1 MEINQ
6 VLFALLR
13 SAVCGTEMT
22 TEERDGFNQDLLG
35 DLLKLAKKHD
45 IAHLA
50 VLGLK
55 KNGLIT
61 PENASLE
68 TGLLQAVFRYER
80 LNYEYE
86 KLREALEESQIPFMP
101 LKGSI
106 LRDYYPEGWMRTS
119 CDVDILVRNEDLG
132 RAVSALEEKLSY
144 TVKVRTTHDIVMDS
158 PSGVHV
164 ELHYD
169 LVEEGRANNA
179 INVLCAVWQDATLRQ
194 GSGFFYEMSDAFFY
208 FYHIAHM
215 AKHFETG
222 GCGIRPFIDL
232 WILDRLEGA
241 DLKARDGLLEKGGLK
256 QFADVCR
263 KLSCVWLEKEDAD
276 EVSLQMQAFLL
287 HGGVYGSTDN
297 RVMLQQKKRGGRF
310 GYLLSRI
317 FVPREKL
324 ERYYPILK
332 KHRWLLPFMQ
342 VRRWFMLLQPDV
354 AGMAKREL
362 EINKTVESSKADAMN
377 AFLTDIGLQG

>member
-1 MEINQ
+1 MDTNG

-13 SAVCGTEMT
+13 SAICGAELTI
-22 TEERDGFNQDLLG
+22 EERSGCSQDLLAEV
-35 DLLKLAKKHD
+35 LKLAKKHD
-45 IAHLA
+45 VIHLA

-55 KNGLIT
+55 KNGLLT
-61 PENASLE
+61 AENSALE
-68 TGLLQAVFRYER
+68 TYLLQAVFRYER
-80 LNYEYE
+80 INYEYA
-86 KLREALEESQIPFMP
+86 KLCEALEESQIPYIP

-106 LRDYYPEGWMRTS
+106 LRDFYPEAWMRTS
-119 CDVDILVRNEDLG
+119 CDIDVLVHSEDLDK
-132 RAVSALEEKLSY
+132 AVSYLAEKMNC
-144 TVKVRTTHDIVMDS
+144 TVKERTTHDIMLDG
-158 PSGVHV
+158 PSGVHL

-179 INVLCAVWQDATLRQ
+179 IGVLSAVWDDVSLRE
-194 GSGFFYEMSDAFFY
+194 GSKYFYQMSDSFFY

-232 WILDRLEGA
+232 WLLDRMDGTDIE
-241 DLKARDGLLEKGGLK
+241 KRDALLAKGGLL
-256 QFADVCR
+256 QFANVSR
-263 KLSCVWLEKEDAD
+263 KLSRVWLEGEEAD
-276 EVSLQMQAFLL
+276 NLSLQMQAFLL

-297 RVMLQQKKRGGRF
+297 RVVLQQKKQGGRW
-310 GYLLSRI
+310 GYLWSRI

-324 ERYYPILK
+324 GRYYPILK

-342 VRRWFMLLQPDV
+342 VRRWFMLLRPEV

-362 EINKTVESSKADAMN
+362 EINKSVEVSKADAMN
-377 AFLTDIGLQG
+377 AFLEDIGLQG